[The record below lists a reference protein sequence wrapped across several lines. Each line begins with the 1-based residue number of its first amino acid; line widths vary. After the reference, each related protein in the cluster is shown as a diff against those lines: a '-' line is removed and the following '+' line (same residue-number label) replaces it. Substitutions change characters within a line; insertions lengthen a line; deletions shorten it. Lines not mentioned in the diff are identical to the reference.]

1 MIETKMNSKYKDT
14 MFRLLFREKK
24 ELLSLYN
31 ATNGTSYENEDELE
45 VNTLENAIYMN
56 MKNDISFVFDL
67 ELNLYEHQSSTNPN
81 MPLRDLFYVSRVLQ
95 NLTKEDNLYGKMK
108 VKIPTPRFIVFYN
121 GMEEMPERMEYRL
134 SDLFEKPVKEPE
146 LELRITVLNINPGK
160 NEPVL
165 ENCRTLK
172 EYMIYVDKVRR
183 YLKRMPIEEAV
194 ERVID
199 ECIQERILV
208 DFLRKHRAEA
218 KAVSIFE
225 YDQEKHMK
233 FIREEGWE
241 EGWEEGRQQG
251 MHEGCAIG
259 IRAFIEANLEEHI
272 SPERITEKLVKHFG
286 LTQEKAREYL
296 QEFYPKS

>member
-1 MIETKMNSKYKDT
+1 
-14 MFRLLFREKK
+14 
-24 ELLSLYN
+24 
-31 ATNGTSYENEDELE
+31 
-45 VNTLENAIYMN
+45 
-56 MKNDISFVFDL
+56 
-67 ELNLYEHQSSTNPN
+67 
-81 MPLRDLFYVSRVLQ
+81 
-95 NLTKEDNLYGKMK
+95 
-108 VKIPTPRFIVFYN
+108 
-121 GMEEMPERMEYRL
+121 
-134 SDLFEKPVKEPE
+134 
-146 LELRITVLNINPGK
+146 
-160 NEPVL
+160 
-165 ENCRTLK
+165 
-172 EYMIYVDKVRR
+172 MIYVDKVRR

-241 EGWEEGRQQG
+241 EGRQQG
-251 MHEGCAIG
+251 MQEGCAIG
-259 IRAFIEANLEEHI
+259 IRAFIEANLEELI